1 MTGQSPEAVARILY
15 QAYETRE
22 FEKAAELVADEAEI
36 VNVATGDRFLG
47 KHGFLQ
53 HARGWAAAFPDLR
66 IEIDQVAA
74 AGDTAVVEYALKGT
88 HTGAMVSPGGFVPPT
103 WSQVEIHL
111 CDVLSLRDGRVA
123 RIASYFDSGTMLRQM
138 GLLPNSPLHAQ
149 ERRAALGLFATE
161 VDSSAQQRNKAI
173 VQRFLEE
180 VINQQNPGA
189 AGATCATE
197 LRWHGGSLGQAENLA
212 AFQSA
217 LASVFAS
224 FPDLH
229 VEIHDVIAEEDR
241 VAVRATMHGTQLGEF
256 RGIPPT
262 GKRISSSAINSY
274 RIVNSRIAEEWWQ
287 HDVLG
292 LMEQLDGVPAMAKG
306 GV

>member
-1 MTGQSPEAVARILY
+1 MTVQSPEAVARFIY

-22 FEKAAELVADEAEI
+22 FEQVSDWIADDAEI
-36 VNVATGDRFLG
+36 VNVATGDRFVG

-53 HARGWAAAFPDLR
+53 HARAWAAALPDLR
-66 IEIDQVAA
+66 LDLGQVSA
-74 AGDTAVVEYALKGT
+74 AGDTAVVEYSLKGT

-103 WSQVEIHL
+103 WSQVEIRL
-111 CDVLSLRDGRVA
+111 CDSLTFRDGKVV

-180 VINQQNPGA
+180 VINQQNPAA
-189 AGATCATE
+189 AGATCTGD
-197 LRWHGGSLGQAENLA
+197 LRWHGGSIGEAEDLP

-229 VEIHDVIAEEDR
+229 VEVHDLIAEEDR
-241 VAVRATMHGTQLGEF
+241 VAVRVTMHGTQLGDF
-256 RGIPPT
+256 RSIAPT

-274 RIVNSRIAEEWWQ
+274 RIVNSRIAEAWWQ

-292 LMEQLDGVPAMAKG
+292 LIEQLEGVPAVAKG

>member
-1 MTGQSPEAVARILY
+1 MTGQTPEAVARTIY
-15 QAYETRE
+15 EAYETRE
-22 FEKAAELVADEAEI
+22 FEKVAELVADEAEI

-111 CDVLSLRDGRVA
+111 CDAVTLRDGKVV

-189 AGATCATE
+189 AGATCVTD

-292 LMEQLDGVPAMAKG
+292 LMEQLDGVPAIAKG